1 MEVAQYEGYI
11 MVTNTEILA
20 AMDIA
25 SRQGRARSSLD
36 SVARILGV
44 EATPAFERQAR
55 NLATRSKDDGAKRFI
70 EGRTRT
76 RRY

>member
-1 MEVAQYEGYI
+1 
-11 MVTNTEILA
+11 MVTNTEILE
-20 AMDIA
+20 AMDVA

-44 EATPAFERQAR
+44 EVTPAFERQAR
-55 NLATRSKDDGAKRFI
+55 NLAAKTQDIGARRFI
-70 EGRTRT
+70 EGRTRS